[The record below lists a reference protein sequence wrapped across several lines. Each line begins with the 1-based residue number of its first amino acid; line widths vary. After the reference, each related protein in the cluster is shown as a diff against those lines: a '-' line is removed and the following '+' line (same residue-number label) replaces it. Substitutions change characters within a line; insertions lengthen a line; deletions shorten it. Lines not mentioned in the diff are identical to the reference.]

1 MQQPTDFNHLSDDD
15 LERHYLGMIA
25 DESEMAPLEEHLLAC
40 PSCVERAAS
49 TQEYVDAL
57 GAALVTIRED

>member
-15 LERHYLGMIA
+15 LKRHYLGMIA
-25 DESEMAPLEEHLLAC
+25 DESEMAPLEAHLLAC